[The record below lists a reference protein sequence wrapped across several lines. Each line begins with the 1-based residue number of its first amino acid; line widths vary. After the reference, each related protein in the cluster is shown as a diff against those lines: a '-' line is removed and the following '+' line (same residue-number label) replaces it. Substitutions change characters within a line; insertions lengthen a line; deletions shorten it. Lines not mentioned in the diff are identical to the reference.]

1 MPLQS
6 LTHILTS
13 FKILLP
19 ILESHHI
26 EDECRVSDRTESP
39 QRSAAERGLAEM
51 ARPERARPKQKKS
64 ALLQI
69 FYHL

>member
-1 MPLQS
+1 MMRA
-6 LTHILTS
+6 
-13 FKILLP
+13 
-19 ILESHHI
+19 E
-26 EDECRVSDRTESP
+26 RVSDRTESP

-69 FYHL
+69 YYHF